1 MIANKTKNIFIPLL
15 ILSAISA
22 FLAYSTTTMA
32 ADYTFE
38 QQVLD
43 PGTPVDVCPNIPGAQ
58 PSIPAG
64 MQVDLNGNCYT
75 PAPNPPQPPNPPVTT
90 DLCLNITGIQTS
102 LPSGHFRTSA
112 GNCYLQPAPPATPTD
127 VCSNIPDLQITM
139 PDGYYLTVDNTCEN
153 LPEPVDVCPN
163 IPGPQENIPDGMKL
177 EDDVCFTPSPA
188 TNPNENGPDSSES
201 TNNNGTTK
209 NSVQYNRDA
218 VPGPLQPLVESI
230 INLIPENI
238 RNWLR
243 GLPVEVAQSVPF
255 YIFII
260 LAILAIVPILQS
272 IREAMFV
279 RQLAIILKRE
289 RDIAEQKDNFM
300 TLASHYLRTP
310 LTLMKNGID
319 TVLNEG
325 AAKAKEPAEQLSEQI
340 NSLDKNISLILKD
353 VENNTALR
361 SISEPQK
368 DMSKLSVW
376 KSGWFWGP
384 IVGSIILT
392 VIANFLLVVVGDK
405 DVAITT
411 TFFQFLVAIVAIT
424 ILYLGVR
431 NMHLQKRLHDE
442 NQSLIDH
449 EKTVDEARNS
459 FINSTTVTLQQGLDP
474 INQTRQSVEDTTS
487 MKFVDEGYNRMKA
500 MLEKFLLLGQIQAG
514 AERETEVFDLHESID
529 NLLVSYHAQISE
541 KRLTVA
547 NMTSTT
553 FIKQNRLLFNFVV
566 GSVLDNAIKFNQP
579 GGKIE
584 IGAEPNS
591 KQLTIKVSDNGI
603 GIDSDRLGQLFKPF
617 SRTTSAVEFD
627 YEGLG
632 FSLFLDKI
640 IMDYTGGTISAAS
653 STESGT
659 QMFISTPVATNA

>member
-1 MIANKTKNIFIPLL
+1 MTIHKTKAIL
-15 ILSAISA
+15 ISLAALSVMSVFFA
-22 FLAYSTTTMA
+22 FSGTTA
-32 ADYTFE
+32 ATDYTLE
-38 QQVLD
+38 QQVVD
-43 PGTPVDVCPNIPGAQ
+43 PNAPVDVCPNIPGSQ
-58 PSIPAG
+58 TTLPAG
-64 MQVDLNGNCYT
+64 MQIDINGNCYT
-75 PAPNPPQPPNPPVTT
+75 PTPPINPPVTT
-90 DLCLNITGIQTS
+90 DLCSNIPGIQAS
-102 LPSGHFRTSA
+102 LPSGHYRTST
-112 GNCYLQPAPPATPTD
+112 GNCYPQQSPPAEPID
-127 VCSNIPDLQITM
+127 VCPSLPDLQTTI
-139 PDGYYLTVDNTCEN
+139 PDGYYLTVEN
-153 LPEPVDVCPN
+153 DCKQLPEPVDVCPN
-163 IPGPQENIPDGMKL
+163 IPGPQATIPDDMKL
-177 EDDVCFTPSPA
+177 EDGICFTPSS
-188 TNPNENGPDSSES
+188 TIDPNENNSSNNN
-201 TNNNGTTK
+201 TNNANENNK
-209 NSVQYNRDA
+209 NRVEYNKSA
-218 VPGPLQPLVESI
+218 VPGFLQPLVESI
-230 INLIPENI
+230 VNLVPEDV

-243 GLPVEVAQSVPF
+243 GLPIDVAKSVPF

-260 LAILAIVPILQS
+260 VAILAIVPILQS

-289 RDIAEQKDNFM
+289 RDIAEQKDNFIA
-300 TLASHYLRTP
+300 LASHYLRTP

-319 TVLNEG
+319 AVISEETTG
-325 AAKAKEPAEQLSEQI
+325 SKEPAERLSVHI
-340 NSLDKNISLILKD
+340 KDLDKNIGLILKD
-353 VENNTALR
+353 VEGNVALR
-361 SISEPQK
+361 NISEPQK
-368 DMSKLSVW
+368 DISKLSVW
-376 KSGWFWGP
+376 RSGWFWGP

-392 VIANFLLVVVGDK
+392 IIANFLLVVIGNK
-405 DVAITT
+405 DVGVTT
-411 TFFQFLVAIVAIT
+411 TFFQFLVAIVAII

-431 NMHLQKRLHDE
+431 NMHLQKRLHNE
-442 NQSLIDH
+442 NQSMVDH

-459 FINSTTVTLQQGLDP
+459 FINSTTVTLQRGLDP
-474 INQTRQSVEDTTS
+474 ISQTRQNIEDTPS
-487 MKFVDEGYNRMKA
+487 LKFVDEGYDRMKA

-514 AERETEVFDLHESID
+514 AERELEVFDIHEAID

-547 NMTSTT
+547 NTTSTT
-553 FIKQNRLLFNFVV
+553 FIKQNRLLFNFVL

-640 IMDYTGGTISAAS
+640 IMDYTGGSISAAS

-659 QMFISTPVATNA
+659 QMFISTPAATNA